1 MPFCNIGV
9 TTMKM
14 ISRTSITSTMGVTLI
29 SELTFDPSSLFANAI
44 LEISRASAA
53 DLKSSRT

>member
-14 ISRTSITSTMGVTLI
+14 ISNTSMMSAIGITLG
-29 SELTFDPSSLFANAI
+29 AAI
-44 LEISRASAA
+44 CAPLWV
-53 DLKSSRT
+53 